1 MGSRK
6 TRLIVR
12 NDAEISAKV
21 RTSELWRG
29 EYVSYLLD
37 EFALFPKPEDFD
49 DKRGGNSTHYTK

>member
-21 RTSELWRG
+21 RTSE
-29 EYVSYLLD
+29 
-37 EFALFPKPEDFD
+37 ALARRAYQNAYKN
-49 DKRGGNSTHYTK
+49 KKKIRLIKVGLV